1 MDIVYLPN
9 TIAFMRLQNI
19 NTVILLGLFSLLG
32 VLLIQVFWV
41 RNTISIENRKLEL
54 QRHQDSV
61 AIVQFN
67 EKVHLALTKT
77 AEVFHKRIND
87 PSDLYGFVQ
96 QKNFNAFKVHINENI
111 HPLYLEELLKREF
124 YEHGVKETFQYA
136 IYDCYGDSLVMGNLL
151 FFAAGSYHV
160 KKDRDFY
167 EDMREFEETEFDG
180 HYFIVHFPTKI
191 NVALNEYAHDSSYWL
206 PLLAVIGFI
215 LLSFGYALTIIFKQ
229 KRLSEVKTDF
239 INNMTHELKTPIS
252 TIGLSSETLLREDFS
267 NDPERL
273 QRYAG
278 IIYKENKRLEN
289 QVERVLNIA
298 KMDKEQIKLNYS
310 LFDLHDLIQEAADVF
325 EFNQSETGGRM
336 LLDLEATQTL
346 IKADEVHI
354 GNVIHNLID
363 NAIKYCDK
371 EPEVKIATKNLGSAI
386 QLVIQDNGIGI
397 KKEDIKM
404 IFDKFF
410 RVSTGNVHNVKG
422 FGLGLYYVKLIV
434 ESHGGKISV
443 KSQIGQGTS
452 FIIVLPINKNE

>member
-1 MDIVYLPN
+1 
-9 TIAFMRLQNI
+9 MRIQNI

-61 AIVQFN
+61 SITQFN
-67 EKVHLALTKT
+67 EKVHVALTKT
-77 AEVFHKRIND
+77 AELFHKRIND

-96 QKNFNAFKVHINENI
+96 QKNFNAFKVQINENI

-124 YEHGVKETFQYA
+124 YEHGVKETFQYG
-136 IYDCYGDSLVMGNLL
+136 IYDCYGDSLVLGNLL
-151 FFAAGSYHV
+151 FFASGSYHV
-160 KKDRDFY
+160 NEGQSFDEGIRVY
-167 EDMREFEETEFDG
+167 EETEFDG

-191 NVALNEYAHDSSYWL
+191 NLAHAQYEHDSSYWL
-206 PLLAVIGFI
+206 PLIAVIGFI
-215 LLSFGYALTIIFKQ
+215 LLFFGYALTIIFKQ

-298 KMDKEQIKLNYS
+298 KMDKEQIKLNYT

-325 EFNQSETGGRM
+325 EFNQSETGGVM
-336 LLDLEATQTL
+336 QLDLQATQTL
-346 IKADEVHI
+346 INADEVHI

-371 EPEVKIATKNLGSAI
+371 EPEIKITTKHIGASIHL
-386 QLVIQDNGIGI
+386 LIQDNGIGL
-397 KKEDIKM
+397 KKEDTKM

-410 RVSTGNVHNVKG
+410 RVSTGNIHNVKG
-422 FGLGLYYVKLIV
+422 FGLGLYYVKLIIQ
-434 ESHGGKISV
+434 SHGGKINV
-443 KSQIGQGTS
+443 KSQIGQGTTFS
-452 FIIVLPINKNE
+452 IVLPINKN

>member
-1 MDIVYLPN
+1 
-9 TIAFMRLQNI
+9 MRLQNI
-19 NTVILLGLFSLLG
+19 NTVILLGLFSLIG
-32 VLLIQVFWV
+32 VLSIQVFWV
-41 RNTISIENRKLEL
+41 RNTIHIENRKLEL

-61 AIVQFN
+61 SVIQFN

-77 AEVFHKRIND
+77 VETFHQRIND

-96 QKNFNAFKVHINENI
+96 QVSFNAFQVQINENI

-124 YEHGVKETFQYA
+124 YEQGIKEPFQYA
-136 IYDCYGDSLVMGNLL
+136 IYECYGDSLILGNFLL
-151 FFAAGSYHV
+151 YAAGGYHV
-160 KKDRDFY
+160 HHERPFIDEIY
-167 EDMREFEETEFDG
+167 QFEVKEFDG
-180 HYFIVHFPTKI
+180 HYFIVHFPGKRDLS
-191 NVALNEYAHDSSYWL
+191 NFHYEQDSSYWL
-206 PLLAVIGFI
+206 PLFAVIGFI
-215 LLSFGYALTIIFKQ
+215 LLFFGYALTIIFKQ

-267 NDPERL
+267 SDPERL

-310 LFDLHDLIQEAADVF
+310 LFDIHDLIQEAADVF
-325 EFNQSETGGRM
+325 EFNSSETGGT
-336 LLDLEATQTL
+336 LNLDLQATTTL
-346 IKADEVHI
+346 IRADEVHI

-371 EPEVKIATKNLGSAI
+371 EPVIGISTKNVGSNI

-397 KKEDIKM
+397 KKENLKM
-404 IFDKFF
+404 IFDKFY

-422 FGLGLYYVKLIV
+422 FGLGLYYVKLII

-443 KSQIGQGTS
+443 KSQLGQGTC
-452 FIIVLPINKNE
+452 FTILLPLNKN

>member
-1 MDIVYLPN
+1 
-9 TIAFMRLQNI
+9 MRLQNI

-32 VLLIQVFWV
+32 VLSIQVFWV
-41 RNTISIENRKLEL
+41 RNTINIENRKLEL

-61 AIVQFN
+61 IVTQFN

-77 AEVFHKRIND
+77 VETFHLRIND
-87 PSDLYGFVQ
+87 PSDLYGFVKQ
-96 QKNFNAFKVHINENI
+96 VNFNAFQVQINENI

-124 YEHGVKETFQYA
+124 YELGIKESFQYG
-136 IYDCYGDSLVMGNLL
+136 IYECYGDSLILGKFL
-151 FFAAGSYHV
+151 FYAAGGFHENSDQPFIDELYNFEV
-160 KKDRDFY
+160 K
-167 EDMREFEETEFDG
+167 EFDG
-180 HYFIVHFPTKI
+180 HYFIVHFPRKMDLA
-191 NVALNEYAHDSSYWL
+191 NKHYEQDSSYWL
-206 PLLAVIGFI
+206 PLFAVIGFI
-215 LLSFGYALTIIFKQ
+215 LLFFGYALTIIFKQ

-267 NDPERL
+267 ADPERL

-310 LFDLHDLIQEAADVF
+310 LFDIHDLIQEAADVF
-325 EFNQSETGGRM
+325 EFNSSETGGVM
-336 LLDLEATQTL
+336 HLDLQASATL
-346 IKADEVHI
+346 IHADEVHI

-371 EPEVKIATKNLGSAI
+371 EPEISISTKNIGSNI
-386 QLVIQDNGIGI
+386 QLIIQDNGIGI
-397 KKEDIKM
+397 KKENVKM
-404 IFDKFF
+404 IFDKFY

-422 FGLGLYYVKLIV
+422 FGLGLYYVKMII
-434 ESHGGKISV
+434 ESHHGKISV
-443 KSQIGQGTS
+443 KSQLGQGTT
-452 FIIVLPINKNE
+452 FTIVLPQKNK

>member
-1 MDIVYLPN
+1 
-9 TIAFMRLQNI
+9 MRLQNI
-19 NTVILLGLFSLLG
+19 NTVILLGLFSLIG
-32 VLLIQVFWV
+32 VLSIQVFWV
-41 RNTISIENRKLEL
+41 RNTISIEQRKLEL

-61 AIVQFN
+61 SVVQFN

-77 AEVFHKRIND
+77 VELFHLRIND
-87 PSDLYGFVQ
+87 PSDTYGFVQ
-96 QKNFNAFKVHINENI
+96 QKDYNAFMVQINENI

-124 YEHGVKETFQYA
+124 YEFGIKESFQYA
-136 IYDCYGDSLVMGNLL
+136 IYDCYGDSLVLGNKLH
-151 FFAAGSYHV
+151 FFSGFYKAVDNNGAD
-160 KKDRDFY
+160 KKILD
-167 EDMREFEETEFDG
+167 FEERDFDG
-180 HYFIVHFPTKI
+180 HYFIVHFPNKRDMMQYVYD
-191 NVALNEYAHDSSYWL
+191 NQFSYWL
-206 PLLAVIGFI
+206 PFLSVIGFI
-215 LLSFGYALTIIFKQ
+215 LLFFGYALTIIFKQ

-310 LFDLHDLIQEAADVF
+310 LFDLHDLIQEACDVF
-325 EFNQSETGGRM
+325 EFNQIETGGKM
-336 LLDLEATQTL
+336 HLELNAEKTL

-354 GNVIHNLID
+354 GNLIHNLID

-371 EPEVKIATKNLGSAI
+371 EPEITISTKNIGSSI
-386 QLVIQDNGIGI
+386 QITIQDNGIGI
-397 KKEDIKM
+397 KKENIRM
-404 IFDKFF
+404 IFDKFY

-422 FGLGLYYVKLIV
+422 FGLGLYYVKMIV

-452 FIIVLPINKNE
+452 FIIVLPMNNN

>member
-1 MDIVYLPN
+1 
-9 TIAFMRLQNI
+9 MRIQKI

-54 QRHQDSV
+54 QKHQDSV
-61 AIVQFN
+61 SVQQFN

-77 AEVFHKRIND
+77 VDIFHARIND
-87 PSDLYGFVQ
+87 PSDTYGFVQ
-96 QKNFNAFKVHINENI
+96 QKSFNAFMVQINENI

-124 YEHGVKETFQYA
+124 YEFGVKEPFQYA
-136 IYDCYGDSLVMGNLL
+136 VYECYGDSLIFGNFL
-151 FFAAGSYHV
+151 FFAAGSYHINHEL
-160 KKDRDFY
+160 DF
-167 EDMREFEETEFDG
+167 REAIEAFEEKDFDG
-180 HYFIVHFPTKI
+180 HYFIVHFPNKRDVIQT
-191 NVALNEYAHDSSYWL
+191 EYSQDSTYWL

-215 LLSFGYALTIIFKQ
+215 LLFFGYALTIIFKQ

-267 NDPERL
+267 KDPERL

-298 KMDKEQIKLNYS
+298 KMDKEQIKLNYTI
-310 LFDLHDLIQEAADVF
+310 FDLHDLIQEAADVF
-325 EFNQSETGGRM
+325 EFNQSETGGKM
-336 LLDLEATQTL
+336 QLDLQAKQTL
-346 IKADEVHI
+346 LKADEVHI

-363 NAIKYCDK
+363 NAIKYCDR
-371 EPEVKIATKNLGSAI
+371 EPEITISTKNIGSSSV
-386 QLVIQDNGIGI
+386 QLMVQDNGIGI
-397 KKEDIKM
+397 KKENLKM
-404 IFDKFF
+404 IFDKFY

-422 FGLGLYYVKLIV
+422 FGLGLYYVKLII
-434 ESHGGKISV
+434 ESHGGKIQV
-443 KSQIGQGTS
+443 KSQIGQGTT
-452 FIIVLPINKNE
+452 FIILLPLNKIKDHESENTFS